1 MLQNFSVCDACSEL
15 CSLYHN
21 LHHQKQK
28 LYVMC
33 SEIVEKR
40 KTNSPGIDTTQIL
53 NQLLADDTW
62 LEAVSCLFSGLPTV
76 ARYLSSLV
84 VAIPENAGSLG

>member
-1 MLQNFSVCDACSEL
+1 MFQNFSVCDACSEL

-33 SEIVEKR
+33 SEIVERR
-40 KTNSPGIDTTQIL
+40 KTSAPGIDTTNIL
-53 NQLLADDTW
+53 NQLLADDSW
-62 LEAVSCLFSGLPTV
+62 LETVSSTP
-76 ARYLSSLV
+76 
-84 VAIPENAGSLG
+84 

>member
-1 MLQNFSVCDACSEL
+1 MNKFSHIKTLQNFSVCEECSRL
-15 CSLYHN
+15 CTLYHR

-28 LYVMC
+28 LYMMC

-40 KTNSPGIDTTQIL
+40 KTDAPGIDTTQIL

-62 LEAVSCLFSGLPTV
+62 LETV
-76 ARYLSSLV
+76 GKNSLIINIFFV
-84 VAIPENAGSLG
+84 T